1 MHFNTLF
8 LVLSS
13 FFESLKVVLI
23 NMVVFLMVS
32 EKLATP
38 GLLEIKVFRSKG
50 YEVIIYGY
58 DVIGKVLSFD
68 LNHIVVAVT

>member
-1 MHFNTLF
+1 MRFNTLF

-58 DVIGKVLSFD
+58 GVIGKVLSFD

>member
-13 FFESLKVVLI
+13 FFESLKVFLI
-23 NMVVFLMVS
+23 NMVVILMVS

-58 DVIGKVLSFD
+58 DGIGKVLSFD

>member
-1 MHFNTLF
+1 MRFNTLF

>member
-1 MHFNTLF
+1 MA
-8 LVLSS
+8 V
-13 FFESLKVVLI
+13 I
-23 NMVVFLMVS
+23 LMVS

>member
-1 MHFNTLF
+1 
-8 LVLSS
+8 
-13 FFESLKVVLI
+13 
-23 NMVVFLMVS
+23 MVVILMVS

-50 YEVIIYGY
+50 YEVIIYGC